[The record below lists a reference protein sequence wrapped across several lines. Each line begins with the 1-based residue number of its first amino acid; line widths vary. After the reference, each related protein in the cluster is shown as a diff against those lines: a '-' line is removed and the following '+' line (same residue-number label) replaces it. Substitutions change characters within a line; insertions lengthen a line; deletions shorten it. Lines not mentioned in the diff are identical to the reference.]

1 MGTSEAPLH
10 IPIAPQEFV
19 VNASRT
25 YRRTGLGLAALAGSL
40 AFAATGLGSSVT
52 LVDPTPAT
60 GTQVQTGASGGSFSV
75 AWASDTTGCRD
86 GYTPLARVN
95 VTDDRDDVYVLRN
108 PVTTPISGTVSLGV
122 SSPVPATTTV
132 TYSVSLWCINA
143 VSGQPALE
151 VFSET
156 RTATLL
162 APDTRPRLMGTNRA
176 YISGTLRY
184 RKRNGA
190 AARASIYTSHVLKV
204 KPKCKIGPCTSVGV
218 FSGLGG
224 VLLKYAPAKKMWT
237 GLLSPKQT
245 TRLFTC
251 RVGTRKYK
259 NVTTGRLTIKLRQK
273 SKGYTKVVG
282 NQTRAMQLVGTV
294 SGRITTSAR
303 GVSLGCP
310 NGGNMT
316 GSIRVSGQ

>member
-1 MGTSEAPLH
+1 M
-10 IPIAPQEFV
+10 
-19 VNASRT
+19 NASRT

-60 GTQVQTGASGGSFSV
+60 GTQIQTAPAAARSRLPGLP
-75 AWASDTTGCRD
+75 
-86 GYTPLARVN
+86 TPPDAVTATPIARVN

-237 GLLSPKQT
+237 GRLSPKQT